1 MLIATL
7 MDQVKTNYIIL
18 NLYYVI
24 GDYKENH
31 LLKTGNFVEIIFEA
45 ANNSFGLHVVYLQI
59 DFRVF
64 FNLLKPVTELIT
76 DKYLVESGFHE
87 IKN

>member
-1 MLIATL
+1 

-31 LLKTGNFVEIIFEA
+31 LLKTGNFVEIFFEV
-45 ANNSFGLHVVYLQI
+45 ANNSFGLCVVYLQI

-87 IKN
+87 IKY

>member
-1 MLIATL
+1 

-64 FNLLKPVTELIT
+64 LICSNQLQNWLLIN
-76 DKYLVESGFHE
+76 
-87 IKN
+87 I